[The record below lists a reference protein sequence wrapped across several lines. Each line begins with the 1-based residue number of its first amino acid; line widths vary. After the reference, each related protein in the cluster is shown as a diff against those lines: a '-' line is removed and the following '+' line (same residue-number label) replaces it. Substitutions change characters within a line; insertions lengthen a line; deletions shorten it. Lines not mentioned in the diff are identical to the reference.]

1 MKTKIQCGMSR
12 AFVVDF
18 ENFLIHAFMESTTY
32 HPGINITLVP
42 KVLAKLK
49 TKCTIA
55 LPWYILESKYFRDCL
70 LNLLKI
76 SPNVNSLILGKRRV
90 STKGGKRDEKGKGR
104 EPRRPPRHA
113 QSQWY

>member
-55 LPWYILESKYFRDCL
+55 LPW
-70 LNLLKI
+70 
-76 SPNVNSLILGKRRV
+76 
-90 STKGGKRDEKGKGR
+90 
-104 EPRRPPRHA
+104 
-113 QSQWY
+113 